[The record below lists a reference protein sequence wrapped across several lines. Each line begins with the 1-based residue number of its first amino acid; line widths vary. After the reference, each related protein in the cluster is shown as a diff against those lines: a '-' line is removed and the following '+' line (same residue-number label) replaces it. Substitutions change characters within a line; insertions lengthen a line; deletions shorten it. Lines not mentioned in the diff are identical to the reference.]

1 MGNRA
6 TDPRVDAFLDRPSR
20 WRDEFVTLRKILLD
34 CPLAETVKW
43 GWPCYT
49 YEGKN
54 VVLMHGFKDYCALLF
69 FKGALLRDPHG
80 LLVRQTERVRSA
92 RQIRFTS
99 ANQIAAMEQLLKAYV
114 QEAIEIER
122 VGLKVDLAQDAELPV
137 PDELRRK
144 FEETPALKAAFD
156 ALTPGRRRAYLFY
169 FTEPKQSRTR
179 AARIERCIP
188 RILEG
193 KGLRD

>member
-1 MGNRA
+1 
-6 TDPRVDAFLDRPSR
+6 
-20 WRDEFVTLRKILLD
+20 
-34 CPLAETVKW
+34 
-43 GWPCYT
+43 
-49 YEGKN
+49 
-54 VVLMHGFKDYCALLF
+54 DYCALLF

-80 LLVRQTERVRSA
+80 LLVQQTERVRSA

-99 ANQIAAMEQLLKAYV
+99 ASQIAAMEKLLKDYV
-114 QEAIEIER
+114 REAIEIER
-122 VGLKVDLAQDAELPV
+122 AGLKVDLAQDAELPV

-144 FEETPALKAAFD
+144 FEENPALKAAFD
-156 ALTPGRRRAYLFY
+156 ALTPGRRRAYLLY

-179 AARIERCIP
+179 AARIERCIQ